1 MTAELY
7 MMNQRYVITR
17 SMGAVL
23 MLILS
28 ACGGGSSASA
38 PDMSSPTSLA
48 SAILQAE
55 STGAVP
61 ALNHDN
67 TVLGPDVNGNG
78 IRDDIDIYIAAQP
91 DTPAQKAA
99 LSQMAAALQA
109 SLVVD
114 TTNSAS
120 LLAVSTK
127 IMNGI
132 ACLYEDS
139 VYSEAAHQKVDDFQ
153 KITVDTMIRLHAY
166 EKYNQAM
173 SGSVTKAPTGNSC
186 VN

>member
-1 MTAELY
+1 MHK
-7 MMNQRYVITR
+7 RYVITWPI
-17 SMGAVL
+17 GIA
-23 MLILS
+23 LILALS

-38 PDMSSPTSLA
+38 PDMSTPTSLA

-91 DTPAQKAA
+91 DSTTQKAA

-114 TTNSAS
+114 TTNSAA
-120 LLAVSTK
+120 LFAVTTK
-127 IMNGI
+127 IDKGI
-132 ACLYEDS
+132 DCLYS
-139 VYSEAAHQKVDDFQ
+139 VYSEAAYQKVNDFQ
-153 KITVDTMIRLHAY
+153 KITVDTMTRLHAY

-173 SGSVTKAPTGNSC
+173 SGSTGGLVTKASEGNSC
-186 VN
+186 GN